1 MQPGWLAGRHDEQS
15 MSIDL
20 QPLAERA
27 GCRYLQGDIKRIDA
41 ATRTIEF
48 TDGRTETWEALSLAR
63 SSIPCDAR
71 VPGAAEFTV
80 PIRPMARAREIMP
93 AVERAQQAFDQREIR
108 IAVIGAASR
117 GFETA
122 CALRARLL
130 RDGTSATIMLVDGEP
145 ELLPHSPSSARTL
158 AARVLQRLNIASAL
172 GARVVDLSR
181 RGLRLTSGAIMP
193 ADVVVW
199 TVGNAPAAGLTGSGM
214 ALDERGF
221 VQFDEMLRSVSH
233 PDVFVA
239 GESADMGTALTDNV
253 AAFCGDAPSPRYRRY
268 QPPTRQLDTARL
280 RRRLSPARLWWRSPR
295 GAHGDAAQG
304 QPRPPVHLP
313 LSAAGGRHVEFPAG
327 GPELRRLVGHSLL
340 HVLPPRLIPHVLRD
354 LHRAELGAAHRAEV
368 RHLGAVGRQRLVVVG
383 ARGDR
388 DRAPG

>member
-1 MQPGWLAGRHDEQS
+1 MKRLVMVGVGATQLSLLEGLAAGHVKAAEPVLISDTLSYAYDAMQPGWLAGRHDEAA

-20 QPLAERA
+20 QALAERA
-27 GCRYLQGDIKRIDA
+27 GCRFIQADIKRIDA

-48 TDGRTETWEALSLAR
+48 TDGRSETWEALSLAR
-63 SSIPCDAR
+63 SSIRCDAR

-93 AVERAQQAFDQREIR
+93 AVERAQQVFDKREIR
-108 IAVIGAASR
+108 IAVVGATGR

-145 ELLPHSPSSARTL
+145 ELLPRCPANTRSL
-158 AARVLQRLNIASAL
+158 AARVLVRLSIASAL

-199 TVGNAPAAGLTGSGM
+199 TVGNAPAAGLTHSGM
-214 ALDERGF
+214 TLDERGF
-221 VQFDEMLRSVSH
+221 VQFDETLRSVSH

-253 AAFCGDAPSPRYRRY
+253 AAFCGDAPARRYRRY
-268 QPPTRQLDTARL
+268 QPSTRQLTLLDCGDGSALLAYGGVAREGRMAMRL
-280 RRRLSPARLWWRSPR
+280 KESLDRRFISRY
-295 GAHGDAAQG
+295 
-304 QPRPPVHLP
+304 
-313 LSAAGGRHVEFPAG
+313 
-327 GPELRRLVGHSLL
+327 
-340 HVLPPRLIPHVLRD
+340 
-354 LHRAELGAAHRAEV
+354 
-368 RHLGAVGRQRLVVVG
+368 QRLAG
-383 ARGDR
+383 AT
-388 DRAPG
+388 

>member
-1 MQPGWLAGRHDEQS
+1 MKHLVMAGVGPAQLALLEGLAAGHVKAAEPVLISDTLSYAYDRMQAGWLAGRHDEAA

-20 QPLAERA
+20 RQLAERA
-27 GCRYLQGDIKRIDA
+27 GCRCIQGEINRIDA
-41 ATRTIEF
+41 ATRTIGF

-63 SSIPCDAR
+63 NSIPRDAG
-71 VPGAAEFTV
+71 VPGAAEFAI

-93 AVERAQQAFDQREIR
+93 AVERAQQAFERREMR
-108 IAVIGAASR
+108 IAVVGASGR

-130 RDGTSATIMLVDGEP
+130 RDGTSATIMLVDGESQ
-145 ELLPHSPSSARTL
+145 LLPRCASSARTL
-158 AARVLQRLNIASAL
+158 AARVLPRLNIASAL

-199 TVGNAPAAGLTGSGM
+199 TVGNGPAAGLASSGL

-253 AAFCGDAPSPRYRRY
+253 AAFCGDAPAPRYRRY
-268 QPPTRQLDTARL
+268 HPPTRHLDLLDCGDGSALLAYGGVAREGRMAMRL
-280 RRRLSPARLWWRSPR
+280 KDSLDRRFIARY
-295 GAHGDAAQG
+295 
-304 QPRPPVHLP
+304 
-313 LSAAGGRHVEFPAG
+313 
-327 GPELRRLVGHSLL
+327 
-340 HVLPPRLIPHVLRD
+340 
-354 LHRAELGAAHRAEV
+354 
-368 RHLGAVGRQRLVVVG
+368 QRLAG
-383 ARGDR
+383 AT
-388 DRAPG
+388 